1 MTFLIITHELGVEKS
16 RKISQKKEEN
26 FPFNLSLYS
35 SQSNVRVNRKD
46 FFQMK
51 NAQEILKLAMRLM
64 ISKSP
69 GGRHAHLSIA
79 VDTLDAISQYIK
91 ATG

>member
-16 RKISQKKEEN
+16 REIAQKKEEN

-35 SQSNVRVNRKD
+35 SQSNVRVNHRI

-51 NAQEILKLAMRLM
+51 NDQEILKLATLLM
-64 ISKSP
+64 IGNP
-69 GGRHAHLSIA
+69 LFLMQIGNI
-79 VDTLDAISQYIK
+79 
-91 ATG
+91 